1 MGRPCR
7 AAAVAAHRRHRA
19 QPAARCG
26 SSDPK
31 AEGYTTE
38 DLASAADGFSSVAC
52 LALSNKDCSAVTSQ
66 AAIDQWKSCE
76 QSFGAKSQRWLLV
89 NNACARKWS
98 NVEAGVAA
106 LTGLANSAGGGVV
119 GLAQQVERDRRRAI
133 HDVFDR
139 RHVSVLRARMLHHHL
154 QRGGHDEQPG
164 DPLFEAVEHAI
175 VDAVALRAWRREAIW
190 TGGLH
195 RLRLQRRCWQRGWR
209 WSRGRCWYRLTSLQP
224 SLGSVQVAPGRC
236 ECLLAALERLARA
249 VAQRLDLVEGHSHF
263 AVSGCGRQRDSAMSF
278 FSFGSF
284 SLFRTCWRPL
294 HCTHR
299 RHRRTT
305 NKTRARSPH

>member
-1 MGRPCR
+1 MPFARNKSGLHRTAKGPSAMGRPCR

-89 NNACARKWS
+89 NNDCARKWS

-119 GLAQQVERDRRRAI
+119 GLAYNPEGGDKHMIQTAIESIPNMKLAYSMGPSPSAGCPAAPQCSPTSRWTLPLGRCTHSVLMVCAAASRDRRRE
-133 HDVFDR
+133 R
-139 RHVSVLRARMLHHHL
+139 RPNASYL
-154 QRGGHDEQPG
+154 
-164 DPLFEAVEHAI
+164 
-175 VDAVALRAWRREAIW
+175 
-190 TGGLH
+190 
-195 RLRLQRRCWQRGWR
+195 
-209 WSRGRCWYRLTSLQP
+209 GRTRKSTVRSLP
-224 SLGSVQVAPGRC
+224 TP
-236 ECLLAALERLARA
+236 
-249 VAQRLDLVEGHSHF
+249 
-263 AVSGCGRQRDSAMSF
+263 SGCFASRRQ
-278 FSFGSF
+278 
-284 SLFRTCWRPL
+284 TPPW
-294 HCTHR
+294 
-299 RHRRTT
+299 
-305 NKTRARSPH
+305 ARG